1 MSNSFLAIDKT
12 AKLLEDAADE
22 LGRLDATCSLAPA
35 AVAIAFT
42 LVSSAGLVQ
51 AKRANLSA
59 LVAAE
64 ADSLH
69 DALLAPDL
77 LAWRALLG
85 AEEKRA
91 RGGARLSLTRFGPV
105 TPKSTASAEVELG
118 EPTERLS
125 VTDDPRDR
133 LESIWRE
140 PSSSRSVIE
149 RAIESAAWSPNAA
162 VAEVSA
168 ALLLCAGGRTAR
180 VRILPFVAVPVAE
193 REMAIQRYRSG
204 ELTTWTELSL
214 RALAAR
220 ARAAR
225 LAALTVIDASES
237 EEERLRPLGRAAITA
252 RAALALLRRRLATT
266 IPALAEDLGR
276 SRPAA
281 NDALERLVTLG
292 LAREVT
298 GRARDRVFAYDVACT
313 MGESLLPTEAP

>member
-1 MSNSFLAIDKT
+1 MSNSIFAIDNT

-22 LGRLDATCSLAPA
+22 LGRLDATCSLAPG

-51 AKRANLSA
+51 TKRSNLSA
-59 LVAAE
+59 LLAAE

-85 AEEKRA
+85 AEEKRV
-91 RGGARLSLTRFGPV
+91 RGGARLSLARFGPV
-105 TPKSTASAEVELG
+105 TPEFTVSSEVLG
-118 EPTERLS
+118 EPTETLS
-125 VTDDPRDR
+125 ATSDPQGR
-133 LESIWRE
+133 LEAIWRE

-149 RAIESAAWSPNAA
+149 RAIESAAWSPNPA
-162 VAEVSA
+162 VAEASA

-180 VRILPFVAVPVAE
+180 VRILPFVAVPAAE
-193 REMAIQRYRSG
+193 RDVAIQRYRSG
-204 ELTTWTELSL
+204 ETAPWTELSL
-214 RALAAR
+214 GALAAR

-225 LAALTVIDASES
+225 LSALTVIDASES
-237 EEERLRPLGRAAITA
+237 EEARLRPLGRAAITA
-252 RAALALLRRRLATT
+252 RAALALLRQRLATT
-266 IPALAEDLGR
+266 IPALAEDLGS

-313 MGESLLPTEAP
+313 MGESLLAAEAP

>member
-1 MSNSFLAIDKT
+1 MSNSFLANHT
-12 AKLLEDAADE
+12 TLQLLEDASDE
-22 LGRLDATCSLAPA
+22 LGRLDATCSLAPG
-35 AVAIAFT
+35 AVAIAFQ
-42 LVSSAGLVQ
+42 LVSIAGLFQ
-51 AKRANLSA
+51 PKHSSLGA

-69 DALLAPDL
+69 DALLAPEL
-77 LAWRALLG
+77 LVWRALLG
-85 AEEKRA
+85 VEEKRV
-91 RGGARLSLTRFGPV
+91 RGGARLNLARFGSV
-105 TPKSTASAEVELG
+105 TPEFTVSAEVRG
-118 EPTERLS
+118 EPTEGLS
-125 VTDDPRDR
+125 ATDDPRER

-149 RAIESAAWSPNAA
+149 RAIDSAAWSPNAA
-162 VAEVSA
+162 VAEASA

-180 VRILPFVAVPVAE
+180 VRILPFAAVPAAE
-193 REMAIQRYRSG
+193 RDVAIQRYRSG
-204 ELTTWTELSL
+204 ETATWTELSL

-225 LAALTVIDASES
+225 LSALTVIDASES
-237 EEERLRPLGRAAITA
+237 EEARLRPLGRAAITA
-252 RAALALLRRRLATT
+252 RAALALLRQRLATT
-266 IPALAEDLGR
+266 IPALAEDLGT

-313 MGESLLPTEAP
+313 MGESLLATEAP

>member
-1 MSNSFLAIDKT
+1 MSNSILAIDNT

-22 LGRLDATCSLAPA
+22 LGRLDATCSLAPR

-51 AKRANLSA
+51 AKRSNLNA

-85 AEEKRA
+85 AEEKRV
-91 RGGARLSLTRFGPV
+91 RGGARLSLTRFGPM
-105 TPKSTASAEVELG
+105 TPGFMVSAEVPG

-140 PSSSRSVIE
+140 PSSARSVIE
-149 RAIESAAWSPNAA
+149 RAIESAAWSPSAA

-193 REMAIQRYRSG
+193 RDMAIQRYRRG
-204 ELTTWTELSL
+204 ELATWTELSL

-220 ARAAR
+220 SRAAR
-225 LAALTVIDASES
+225 LAALNLIDASES

-266 IPALAEDLGR
+266 IPALAEDLGT

-281 NDALERLVTLG
+281 NDALDRLVTLG